1 VGELGEQDI
10 DALFW
15 ARYAHTAQLL
25 NLFIVLIDL
34 AYVLATWG
42 SGPNRPALCGL
53 NVAALAAVVVGAA
66 AKPELK
72 IARSD
77 RRDLIFGSWCLSGT
91 VLIAVAVWLD
101 GGLSSPLAWLL
112 PLSVMFTAMVHRPRL
127 VLLSGTAAL
136 LTFLVLGA
144 LDDTEASS
152 LTRLALRSAYL
163 VALTYAAAVTSRVR
177 WSHYDSQA
185 TLRRALSSLADHDG
199 LTGLL
204 NHRSFHDRLEHH
216 LASGSEAAPV
226 ALLLVDLDHFKEIN
240 DSHGHLVGDEVLQSV
255 TAAITSALRAGD
267 YAGRVGGEE
276 FCILLPGAGSDDA
289 RAVAERVRVAVAG
302 ITGPATVTTS
312 IGLSSGTTGAIT
324 ARELLDRADGALYEA
339 KRAGRN
345 RVCWLQAA

>member
-1 VGELGEQDI
+1 MGELGEQDI

-25 NLFIVLIDL
+25 NLFIVIIDL

-42 SGPNRPALCGL
+42 SGPNRPALCAL
-53 NVAALAAVVVGAA
+53 TVAALAGVLAGAA
-66 AKPELK
+66 TKPELK
-72 IARSD
+72 IARSE

-91 VLIAVAVWLD
+91 ALIAVAVWLD

-112 PLSVMFTAMVHRPRL
+112 PLSVMFTAMVHRPKL
-127 VLLSGTAAL
+127 VLVSGTAAL
-136 LTFLVLGA
+136 VMFLGLGA

-152 LTRLALRSAYL
+152 VTRIALRSAYL

-216 LASGSEAAPV
+216 LASQPSGEPV
-226 ALLLVDLDHFKEIN
+226 GLLLVDLDHFKEIN
-240 DSHGHLVGDEVLQSV
+240 DGHGHLVGDEVLQSV
-255 TAAITSALRAGD
+255 TAAISGALRAGD
-267 YAGRVGGEE
+267 HAGRVGGEE

-289 RAVAERVRVAVAG
+289 RAVAERVRVAIAA
-302 ITGPATVTTS
+302 IAGPAVVTTS
-312 IGLSSGTTGAIT
+312 IGLSSGIVGETT
-324 ARELLDRADGALYEA
+324 ARQLLDRADGALYEA

-345 RVCWLQAA
+345 RVCWLKAA